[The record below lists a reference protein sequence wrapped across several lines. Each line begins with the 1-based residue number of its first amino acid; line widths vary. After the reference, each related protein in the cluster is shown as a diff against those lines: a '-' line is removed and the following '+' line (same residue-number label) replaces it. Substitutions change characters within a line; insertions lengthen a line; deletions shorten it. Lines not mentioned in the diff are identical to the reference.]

1 MNAPLPTLAS
11 ALPALRRDFG
21 VRRAGLFGSAARGE
35 LRADSDIDVLVELE
49 RPLSF
54 AEWEDLRASL
64 AALFKRPVDVT
75 TADALHALVRKRALA
90 EAVFAA

>member
-1 MNAPLPTLAS
+1 
-11 ALPALRRDFG
+11 LRRDFG
-21 VRRAGLFGSAARGE
+21 VLRAGLFGSAARGE

-54 AEWEDLRASL
+54 AEWEDLRARL
-64 AALFKRPVDVT
+64 EELFQRSVDVT
-75 TADALHALVRKRALA
+75 TEGGLHALVRKQALA